1 MSDAQHSTRGGN
13 LWDQFSST
21 RHTATDFPTVHVVA
35 DSISIHYG
43 PFLQQLLAGKAA
55 YSRKEASVGGYDVST
70 DANGR
75 DSSNVRD
82 HLVLCLES
90 GANWSVLLLNAG
102 LHDARRRGGQLQ
114 TEFDVYRRNLIEIA
128 QVAKKLAVVPV
139 WIQTTPVDEQRHNTL
154 QNKHRRYN
162 SDIDRFNSIAL
173 TVMSE
178 ARIGVLDISAVET
191 YVEASTCRVDHVH
204 YSEALRRLQAA
215 TIYGYLQSVL
225 DSEQMKM
232 YASLAASESLCP
244 TLKSPL
250 PSQPTAPCY
259 SLARIQYGALRHCIS

>member
-1 MSDAQHSTRGGN
+1 
-13 LWDQFSST
+13 
-21 RHTATDFPTVHVVA
+21 VVA

-55 YSRKEASVGGYDVST
+55 YSRKEASAGGYDVST

-75 DSSNVRD
+75 DSSDVRD

-114 TEFDVYRRNLIEIA
+114 TEFDVYRRNLIRIA
-128 QVAKKLAVVPV
+128 QVAKKLAIVPV
-139 WIQTTPVDEQRHNTL
+139 WIQTTPVDEQRHNTM

-162 SDIDRFNSIAL
+162 SDIGRFNSIAL
-173 TVMSE
+173 TVMNE
-178 ARIGVLDISAVET
+178 AGIGVLDISTVET
-191 YVEASTCRVDHVH
+191 DVEASNCRVDHVH
-204 YSEALRRLQAA
+204 YSEPLRRLQAV

-225 DSEQMKM
+225 VSEQMQM
-232 YASLAASESLCP
+232 DAGLTGSESLCP
-244 TLKSPL
+244 TLKRPL
-250 PSQPTAPCY
+250 SSQPAAPCY
-259 SLARIQYGALRHCIS
+259 SLARIPYGALRQSIS